1 MCSNYFAVIEVLFY
15 RFIRRILHSLTYGP
29 FSSAEILRLHGT
41 EPTHNFHRFLEFSR
55 SQPLIPK
62 TLRYN
67 Q

>member
-1 MCSNYFAVIEVLFY
+1 
-15 RFIRRILHSLTYGP
+15 LTYGP